1 MAAASYTVS
10 TAGSSFGMFIFFADT
25 RPDQLEGV
33 AAHAA
38 NALLLL
44 GARHKEIA
52 DMCRVANSPKLAL
65 RNALRPHVPP
75 DGMLLFRNEFRWMR
89 DMGPDADSEVMPNHF
104 ETASSEQL
112 AEEFNYEILAD
123 YRHVIIVRPRRAR

>member
-1 MAAASYTVS
+1 MKTLLQLCADVESALNACED
-10 TAGSSFGMFIFFADT
+10 AADT
-25 RPDQLEGV
+25 RPD
-33 AAHAA
+33 
-38 NALLLL
+38 LLDLATHNLAEAQYLL

-52 DMCRVANSPKLAL
+52 DMCRDANSPKIAL

-75 DGMLLFRNEFRWMR
+75 DGMLLFRNAFRWMR

>member
-1 MAAASYTVS
+1 MKTLLQLCADVDAALSVCRDA
-10 TAGSSFGMFIFFADT
+10 
-25 RPDQLEGV
+25 EGAALYKRELAHEDFLH
-33 AAHAA
+33 AAHALA
-38 NALLLL
+38 DA
-44 GARHKEIA
+44 HKEIA

-75 DGMLLFRNEFRWMR
+75 DGMLLFRNAFRWMR